1 MTGWAFPTLFT
12 SNKVS
17 IEEGKKAV
25 TTQLSLLIN
34 SEIYEYRYDSG
45 YGSNVPTIR
54 YNVDNQLTRD
64 LLTDAIYDVQ
74 IFCPNIIFS
83 RNDVKIQKNS
93 RAGEYEVYISAK
105 IDTNDYIDT
114 IQLLVDASNT

>member
-1 MTGWAFPTLFT
+1 MTGWAFPTLFK
-12 SNKVS
+12 SNTVS
-17 IEEGKKAV
+17 IEEGKTAV
-25 TTQLSLLIN
+25 VTQLSLLIN
-34 SEIYEYRYDSG
+34 SEIYEYRYDPG
-45 YGSNVPTIR
+45 YGSNVPRIR

-64 LLTDAIYDVQ
+64 LLTDAIYDCQ

-83 RNDVKIQKNS
+83 RNDVKIQKNI

-114 IQLLVDASNT
+114 IQLLVDASDA